1 MKIPRER
8 KTVLTDSIREY
19 VAAEMSMEIGNLA
32 AENLLDFMLKQ
43 LGPLIYNQA
52 IGDAR
57 AVVMQQ
63 MERVEEE
70 IYALEQPLDWSE
82 RR

>member
-8 KTVLTDSIREY
+8 RALLVGKIQGYFETEMSTTMGD
-19 VAAEMSMEIGNLA
+19 VAAG
-32 AENLLDFMLKQ
+32 NLLDFMLKQ

-57 AVVMQQ
+57 AVVLQQ

-70 IYALEQPLDWSE
+70 IYALEQPLDLSE
-82 RR
+82 RG